1 MISLELIKIG
11 KDAKSRR
18 KNLSITQAQAAEK
31 IQAHRNEIS
40 RIEQGKYN
48 GNITT
53 FVRYLNLLGLS
64 LHTEVSRNPTLDN
77 LDKLFNEDDD

>member
-1 MISLELIKIG
+1 MISIDLIEIG
-11 KDAKSRR
+11 NEAKARR
-18 KNLSITQAQAAEK
+18 KNLGITQAEAAEK